1 VPQSPTERR
10 SRDRTATDDRLLRL
24 SGQLEVNVR
33 VLVTGAAGFIG
44 SHLVDRL
51 LAEGEDVTGVDN
63 LSSGALHNLS
73 EARRTRLGK
82 FNFHRVDV
90 TSTALGELIKR
101 TKPQVIFHLAA
112 QVDVRKSVADPL
124 HDANVNVIG
133 TLNVLQNA
141 ADVGAEKVVFTS
153 SGGCIYGE
161 PDESRL
167 PVSEDQIYL
176 PAAMPES
183 PYGVSKKVALDYLR
197 YYRAVKG
204 LDYTALA
211 LANVYGPRQ
220 EPASEV
226 GLEGQVV
233 AIFCRK
239 MLGGRPCTIYGDGTQ
254 TRDFVYVDDVVSAY
268 IAARDKGGGELVNI
282 GSGAELSVNELYARL
297 AELTNARLEPVYAG
311 ARPGELQRIFVDP
324 SKAAAVLGWRPSTEL
339 GDGLKQTVAWFRS
352 TG

>member
-1 VPQSPTERR
+1 M
-10 SRDRTATDDRLLRL
+10 
-24 SGQLEVNVR
+24 R

-51 LAEGEDVTGVDN
+51 ISEGEDVIGVDD
-63 LSSGALHNLS
+63 LSSGALHNLA
-73 EARRTRLGK
+73 EARRSQLGK
-82 FNFHRVDV
+82 FSFHRVDI

-124 HDANVNVIG
+124 RDAQINIMG
-133 TLNVLQNA
+133 TLNVLHSAVA
-141 ADVGAEKVVFTS
+141 AGTGKVVFTS

-161 PDESRL
+161 PDEVRL
-167 PVSEDQIYL
+167 PVTEEQVFWPQAL
-176 PAAMPES
+176 PES
-183 PYGVSKKVALDYLR
+183 PYGVSKKVTLDYLR
-197 YYRAVKG
+197 YFREVQG

-233 AIFCRK
+233 AIFCRR
-239 MLGGRPCTIYGDGTQ
+239 MLAGRPCTIYGDGTQ
-254 TRDFVYVDDVVSAY
+254 TRDFVYVDDVVGAY
-268 IAARDKGGGELVNI
+268 LAARDKGGGELLNI
-282 GSGAELSVNELYARL
+282 GSGSELSVNELYARL
-297 AELTNARLEPVYAG
+297 AELTGARLEPMYAP
-311 ARPGELQRIFVDP
+311 ARSGELQRIYVDVT
-324 SKAAAVLGWRPSTEL
+324 KAGEKVGWRPSTPLE
-339 GDGLKQTVAWFRS
+339 DGLKQAVAWFRS